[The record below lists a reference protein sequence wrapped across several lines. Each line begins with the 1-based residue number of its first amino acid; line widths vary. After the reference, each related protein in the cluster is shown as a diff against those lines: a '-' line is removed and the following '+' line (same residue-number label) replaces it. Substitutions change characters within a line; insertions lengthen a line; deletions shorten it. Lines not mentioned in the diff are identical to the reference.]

1 MDRLD
6 RSVGP
11 GTALRRGAPLASAL
25 ALVLAAS
32 FSAGP
37 VDAAG
42 PGSTPA
48 PPRTNRAPVPA
59 RPLGTAIIQWDHLVD
74 SDDDTFEDFWGF
86 LSYKQVHAQAWYGD
100 FTKGGEVGGYLKDR
114 RRSTYSGMYRYRK
127 DFDHVV
133 QFDTEQVLKKG
144 FVAAGM
150 LRGIHVIPDP
160 VATCLVD
167 PTACGGDRNMI
178 QFGGGMDY
186 YWGDYNFLS
195 VRAISDPR
203 EGGRWSFVTSHRFQP
218 DPSFYI
224 QPGIILHTDGS
235 AGWFLQGRYKI
246 FRWGAGKYDRF
257 DFTEVDRT
265 VYSAGL
271 EWTY

>member
-1 MDRLD
+1 MM
-6 RSVGP
+6 
-11 GTALRRGAPLASAL
+11 ASAGL
-25 ALVLAAS
+25 AL
-32 FSAGP
+32 P
-37 VDAAG
+37 VRAAG
-42 PGSTPA
+42 PDAAAKPGSSSA
-48 PPRTNRAPVPA
+48 PPKSKRATFPVK
-59 RPLGTAIIQWDHLVD
+59 PLGTIILQWDHLVD
-74 SDDDTFEDFWGF
+74 SDDTTFEDFWGF
-86 LSYKQVHAQAWYGD
+86 VSYKQAHVQAWYGD
-100 FTKGGEVGGYLKDR
+100 FTKGGEVGGYVKDR
-114 RRSTYSGMYRYRK
+114 RRSTYAGLYRYRK

-133 QFDTEQVLKKG
+133 QFDTEQILKKG

-150 LRGIHVIPDP
+150 LRGIHVIPDII
-160 VATCLVD
+160 T
-167 PTACGGDRNMI
+167 GDRNMV
-178 QFGGGMDY
+178 QVGAGFDY

-218 DPSFYI
+218 DPSFYV

-235 AGWFLQGRYKI
+235 AGWFLQGRYKL

-257 DFTEVDRT
+257 DFTDTDRT

>member
-1 MDRLD
+1 MDRPEG
-6 RSVGP
+6 SVGLP
-11 GTALRRGAPLASAL
+11 LPLRKGSARATAL
-25 ALVLAAS
+25 ALVLAMAA
-32 FSAGP
+32 SAGP
-37 VDAAG
+37 VRAAG

-48 PPRTNRAPVPA
+48 PPKTKGAPA
-59 RPLGTAIIQWDHLVD
+59 QDKPLGTVIIQWDHLVD

-114 RRSTYSGMYRYRK
+114 RRSTYSALYRYRK
-127 DFDHVV
+127 DFDHVL
-133 QFDTEQVLKKG
+133 QFDTEQILKNG

-150 LRGIHVIPDP
+150 LRNIHIPDP
-160 VATCLVD
+160 ATE
-167 PTACGGDRNMI
+167 DRHMI
-178 QFGGGMDY
+178 QVGAGMDY

-203 EGGRWSFVTSHRFQP
+203 EGGRWSFVTSHRFQK
-218 DPSFYI
+218 DLSFYI
-224 QPGIILHTDGS
+224 QPGIVLHTDGS
-235 AGWFLQGRYKI
+235 AGWFLQGRYKY

-257 DFTEVDRT
+257 DFTDVDRT

>member
-1 MDRLD
+1 MDRLGG
-6 RSVGP
+6 SVGP
-11 GTALRRGAPLASAL
+11 GTALRRGASLASAL

-32 FSAGP
+32 SVGP

-48 PPRTNRAPVPA
+48 PPRTNRAQAPA
-59 RPLGTAIIQWDHLVD
+59 KPLGTAIVQWDHLVD

-86 LSYKQVHAQAWYGD
+86 LSYKQAHVQAWYGD
-100 FTKGGEVGGYLKDR
+100 FTKGGEIGGYLKDR

-133 QFDTEQVLKKG
+133 QFDTEQILKKG

-150 LRGIHVIPDP
+150 LRGIHVIPDNAP
-160 VATCLVD
+160 
-167 PTACGGDRNMI
+167 GDRNMI

-203 EGGRWSFVTSHRFQP
+203 EGGRWSFVTSHRFQR
-218 DPSFYI
+218 DLSFYV
-224 QPGIILHTDGS
+224 QPGIVLHTDGS
-235 AGWFLQGRYKI
+235 AGWFLQGRYKM

>member
-1 MDRLD
+1 MM
-6 RSVGP
+6 
-11 GTALRRGAPLASAL
+11 ASAGL
-25 ALVLAAS
+25 AL
-32 FSAGP
+32 P
-37 VDAAG
+37 VRAAG
-42 PGSTPA
+42 PDAAAKPGSSSA
-48 PPRTNRAPVPA
+48 PPKSERATFPVK
-59 RPLGTAIIQWDHLVD
+59 PLGTIILQWDHLVD
-74 SDDDTFEDFWGF
+74 SDDTTFEDFWGF
-86 LSYKQVHAQAWYGD
+86 VSYKQAHVQAWYGD
-100 FTKGGEVGGYLKDR
+100 FTKGGEVGGYVKDR
-114 RRSTYSGMYRYRK
+114 RRSTYAGLYRYRK

-133 QFDTEQVLKKG
+133 QFDTEQILKKG

-150 LRGIHVIPDP
+150 LRGIHVIPDII
-160 VATCLVD
+160 T
-167 PTACGGDRNMI
+167 GDRNMV
-178 QFGGGMDY
+178 QVGAGFDY

-218 DPSFYI
+218 DPSFYV

-235 AGWFLQGRYKI
+235 AGWFLQGRYKL

-257 DFTEVDRT
+257 DFTDTDRT